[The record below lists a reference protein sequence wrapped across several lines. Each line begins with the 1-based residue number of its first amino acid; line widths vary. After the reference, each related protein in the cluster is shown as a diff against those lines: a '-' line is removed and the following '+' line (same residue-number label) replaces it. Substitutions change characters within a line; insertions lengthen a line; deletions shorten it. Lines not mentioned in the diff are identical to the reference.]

1 MSNTPYLTYGVFDNA
16 AMQSRKCMAAVLVLV
31 PIELSG
37 TGVKKAELPAEEVPV
52 SAYGGC

>member
-52 SAYGGC
+52 SAYGGW